1 MTILC
6 RGDSLLGPA
15 NALGTRRVARLA
27 SQSPMVGSVDAP
39 EPGFCPGARWGGFDS
54 PEHGRQRTHQVF
66 VPARAGLW
74 HALAGSGTLGGL
86 ARAGGFW
93 HARGPGARWWG
104 PAHAGALAHTGG
116 CGARWRALARGGGSG
131 ARRGV
136 RRSLAIDAVALV
148 LGVVLRFACCPG
160 LPVCGVARGGERHVL
175 LRSYVVGVHWMR
187 AYACVALGEW
197 RTDAASGEV
206 YVGAG
211 GGIASVA

>member
-1 MTILC
+1 ML
-6 RGDSLLGPA
+6 
-15 NALGTRRVARLA
+15 
-27 SQSPMVGSVDAP
+27 GSVNAP
-39 EPGFCPGARWGGFDS
+39 EPGFRPGARWGLW
-54 PEHGRQRTHQVF
+54 
-66 VPARAGLW
+66 RAGV
-74 HALAGSGTLGGL
+74 LARVGGSGMRWGL
-86 ARAGGFW
+86 VRAGGLW
-93 HARGPGARWWG
+93 RMLGV
-104 PAHAGALAHTGG
+104 LAHVG
-116 CGARWRALARGGGSG
+116 
-131 ARRGV
+131 GV
-136 RRSLAIDAVALV
+136 RLSLAIDAVALV

>member
-74 HALAGSGTLGGL
+74 HAPGVWRARGSGMRWRVL
-86 ARAGGFW
+86 ARSGAW
-93 HARGPGARWWG
+93 RALVGPGARWGSGAYWG
-104 PAHAGALAHTGG
+104 LWCALA
-116 CGARWRALARGGGSG
+116 GSG
-131 ARRGV
+131 ARWGLW
-136 RRSLAIDAVALV
+136 RS
-148 LGVVLRFACCPG
+148 
-160 LPVCGVARGGERHVL
+160 
-175 LRSYVVGVHWMR
+175 
-187 AYACVALGEW
+187 
-197 RTDAASGEV
+197 
-206 YVGAG
+206 
-211 GGIASVA
+211 